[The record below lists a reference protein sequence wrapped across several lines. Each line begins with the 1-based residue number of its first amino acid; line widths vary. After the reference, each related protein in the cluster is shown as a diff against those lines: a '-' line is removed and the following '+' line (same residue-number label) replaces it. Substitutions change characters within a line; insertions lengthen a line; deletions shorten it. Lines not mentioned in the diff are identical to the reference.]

1 MKMEDKM
8 EYTNARFHW
17 LTFQRLRF
25 SIAYGFLFL
34 FPFSFLLFSLL
45 FFFFFF
51 LFLFLFFGGC
61 LFLKLSA
68 KEKRKI
74 DTWEKPRSD
83 YQVRNES

>member
-1 MKMEDKM
+1 MHDSIGLHFKNFVFPLPMVS
-8 EYTNARFHW
+8 
-17 LTFQRLRF
+17 F
-25 SIAYGFLFL
+25 SFFLV
-34 FPFSFLLFSLL
+34 PFSFLLFS
-45 FFFFFF
+45 FFFFF
-51 LFLFLFFGGC
+51 FLFFGGC